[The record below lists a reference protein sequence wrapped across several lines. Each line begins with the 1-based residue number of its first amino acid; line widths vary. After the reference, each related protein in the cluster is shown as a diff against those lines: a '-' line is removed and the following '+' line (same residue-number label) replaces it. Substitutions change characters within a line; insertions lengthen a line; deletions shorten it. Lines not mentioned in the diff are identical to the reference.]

1 MLIEFKQQS
10 MMQELEQLS
19 NSVNQRRLQLQQL
32 ETSEK
37 KLQEL
42 GFTKEEVSKFKA

>member
-1 MLIEFKQQS
+1 MLTEFKQKS
-10 MMQELEQLS
+10 MNLELEQLS
-19 NSVNQRRLQLQQL
+19 NTINQRRIQLQHL

-42 GFTKEEVSKFKA
+42 GFTKEEVWFL